1 MRLLTVILSLAWFC
15 LAACGGAV
23 TPSISQQPNDAGATT
38 DGPTTGMG
46 DAVAPGYPDSTVG
59 PPTMGQDGG
68 TGPGEGP
75 SPTPCAAPSDPTKAA
90 LCITVAPE
98 AIQFVASNPDFD
110 GKGLLV
116 AEVFD
121 TQFPNLADG
130 GTAVPLQSVEYSG
143 AMNIDLSQ
151 TLPVIRFDGLP
162 VETVFP
168 TIVFSDVATPTSD
181 LQAGYLIGGYDLS
194 NGILNSTPVKSVTLQ
209 QGSGTGVTIDLVA
222 LRGLTVNLTL
232 GTTLTGNG
240 QGPATIIAT
249 TTETPMNGSPL
260 FGAGQSSCVSVAGNT
275 PAAVTGFVIGKGPYY
290 AAAVVAQFGPLD
302 AGVSLPPGALTS
314 LVEANSGIMIP
325 PADMLSYPASYPAT
339 AYMITGSL
347 TLGFVVPG
355 SPGSQTFTC
364 P

>member
-1 MRLLTVILSLAWFC
+1 
-15 LAACGGAV
+15 
-23 TPSISQQPNDAGATT
+23 
-38 DGPTTGMG
+38 
-46 DAVAPGYPDSTVG
+46 
-59 PPTMGQDGG
+59 MGQDGG

-181 LQAGYLIGGYDLS
+181 LQAGYWIGGYDLS

-325 PADMLSYPASYPAT
+325 PADMLSYPAT